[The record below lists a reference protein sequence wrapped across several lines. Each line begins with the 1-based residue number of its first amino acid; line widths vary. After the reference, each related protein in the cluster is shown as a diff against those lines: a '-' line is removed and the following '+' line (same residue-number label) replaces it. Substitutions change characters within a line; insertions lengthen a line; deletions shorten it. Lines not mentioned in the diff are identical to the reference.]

1 MCSLGMESYPLPIVV
16 PLFLHFLICVFF
28 CPLILS
34 SSKVVAP
41 VFCSLPLAKARL
53 LGLQDLLVSPGDF
66 LEAHLISGPPQ
77 SSSAKDNLADK
88 DVLLFLCEANLM
100 AYLQVSFFV

>member
-1 MCSLGMESYPLPIVV
+1 MSSLGMESYPLPIVV

-28 CPLILS
+28 CPLS

-41 VFCSLPLAKARL
+41 VFCSLRLAKARL
-53 LGLQDLLVSPGDF
+53 LGSQDLLISPGDF
-66 LEAHLISGPPQ
+66 LEAHLISEPLQ
-77 SSSAKDNLADK
+77 STSAKDNLADK